1 MKIEEDIMTQLKT
14 KKQTV
19 TLKIAYGGL
28 LIALGILLPQAFH
41 IFGQEAGM
49 IFLPIQIP
57 VFMAG
62 LLLGPIYGGIVGAAV
77 PILSCILTA
86 MPPVPKVYFMLFEM
100 IMYGAAAGLL
110 KKKCNVF
117 FSILGAIAAG
127 RLVYGTA
134 LAVGVYLLGIHA
146 PFANT
151 AAYLSTLVTGIP
163 GNIIQLTLLPA
174 LYIGLRRGGFTFDE
188 K

>member
-1 MKIEEDIMTQLKT
+1 MKNKEEIMAQLRT
-14 KKQTV
+14 KRQTV

-77 PILSCILTA
+77 S
-86 MPPVPKVYFMLFEM
+86 
-100 IMYGAAAGLL
+100 
-110 KKKCNVF
+110 
-117 FSILGAIAAG
+117 
-127 RLVYGTA
+127 
-134 LAVGVYLLGIHA
+134 
-146 PFANT
+146 
-151 AAYLSTLVTGIP
+151 
-163 GNIIQLTLLPA
+163 
-174 LYIGLRRGGFTFDE
+174 
-188 K
+188 

>member
-1 MKIEEDIMTQLKT
+1 MARTRT
-14 KKQTV
+14 KRQTV

-41 IFGQEAGM
+41 VFGQEAGM

-100 IMYGAAAGLL
+100 IVYGIVAGLL
-110 KKKCNVF
+110 KKRCNVIV
-117 FSILGAIAAG
+117 SIFGAIVAG
-127 RLVYGTA
+127 RLMYGAA
-134 LAVGVYLLGIHA
+134 LAAGVYILGIHA

-151 AAYLSTLVTGIP
+151 AAFISTLITGIP
-163 GNIIQLTLLPA
+163 GNLIQLTLLPA
-174 LYIGLRRGGFTFDE
+174 LYVGLRRGGFTFDE
-188 K
+188 R

>member
-1 MKIEEDIMTQLKT
+1 MAQLRT
-14 KKQTV
+14 KRQTV

-77 PILSCILTA
+77 PILSCVLTA

-100 IMYGAAAGLL
+100 VAYGVVSGLL
-110 KKKCNVF
+110 KKKCNVIV
-117 FSILGAIAAG
+117 SILGAIIAG
-127 RLVYGTA
+127 RLMYGAA
-134 LAVGVYLLGIHA
+134 LAAGVSILGIHA
-146 PFANT
+146 PFANS
-151 AAYLSTLVTGIP
+151 AAFISTLVTGIP
-163 GNIIQLTLLPA
+163 GNLIQLTLLPA
-174 LYIGLRRGGFTFDE
+174 LYIGLKRGGFTFDE
-188 K
+188 R

>member
-1 MKIEEDIMTQLKT
+1 MARTRT
-14 KKQTV
+14 KRQTV

-100 IMYGAAAGLL
+100 IVYGIVSGLLKKRCNVIVSIFGAIIAGRLMYGAAL
-110 KKKCNVF
+110 
-117 FSILGAIAAG
+117 AAG
-127 RLVYGTA
+127 VYI
-134 LAVGVYLLGIHA
+134 LGIHA

-151 AAYLSTLVTGIP
+151 AAFISTLITGIP
-163 GNIIQLTLLPA
+163 GNLIQLTLLPA
-174 LYIGLRRGGFTFDE
+174 LYVGLRRGGFTFDE
-188 K
+188 R